1 MTLFAGGYKAVH
13 LGSWQLAKANQ
24 SDWRFVI
31 MKNVYFCTQY
41 AWEDLWTGC
50 AQWSFAFSLRNSHS
64 DCINM
69 VYIHVSIS
77 TAVVGWSRGYE
88 SRPNQVVPNFATFFF
103 TKGCTI
109 SFFPCKYN
117 ACSEWP
123 WNLIKMNLY
132 DYILYSRCSEVI
144 NIV

>member
-1 MTLFAGGYKAVH
+1 MSQSLQLLWDDHAVMKAGQTKLFQI
-13 LGSWQLAKANQ
+13 LL
-24 SDWRFVI
+24 
-31 MKNVYFCTQY
+31 
-41 AWEDLWTGC
+41 L
-50 AQWSFAFSLRNSHS
+50 FSSQK
-64 DCINM
+64 
-69 VYIHVSIS
+69 V
-77 TAVVGWSRGYE
+77 A
-88 SRPNQVVPNFATFFF
+88 
-103 TKGCTI
+103 I